1 MEINIV
7 FKNPLLVSQQGEK
20 DTLKV
25 KFADTELLF
34 DIFGQEI
41 KKGLVFE
48 RSIPIQ
54 YASEAEAKVFNSLE
68 DSNGSIET
76 GYFASNVFI
85 NAIIAFT
92 L

>member
-20 DTLKV
+20 DTMKV
-25 KFADTELLF
+25 KFADTQLLF

-48 RSIPIQ
+48 RPIPVQ